1 MRSLLFTLR
10 KQWQYHILLIPAV
23 VVVFI
28 FNYIP
33 LYGLVIAFQRYNPSM
48 GFQSPWVGLGN
59 FIRVFSQP
67 NFVQTIWNTLFIAG
81 FQIIGGI
88 IVPVVF
94 SLLLNEVRK
103 VLAKRV
109 FQTVIY
115 MPYFLSWVI
124 LAGVMIDILSRGGIM
139 NTFLSLF
146 NIGPISFLGDPYA
159 FRWTMIVSDI
169 WKNFGFG
176 TVIFLAALTSID
188 PSLYESAVV
197 DGAKRWKQTW
207 YITLPSIMPI
217 IVLMSILSL
226 GNVLNAGFDQIY
238 NLYSPIVYSTGD
250 IIDTYVYRLGIQQAQ
265 YSVGTAVG
273 MFKALIAAF
282 MISLSYYLAD
292 RFAGYRVL

>member
-1 MRSLLFTLR
+1 MKSLLFTLR
-10 KQWQYHILLIPAV
+10 KQWQYHVLLIPAV
-23 VVVFI
+23 VVIFI

-48 GFQSPWVGLGN
+48 GFKSPWVGLDN

-103 VLAKRV
+103 VSAKRV

-115 MPYFLSWVI
+115 LPYFLSWVI

-146 NIGPISFLGDPYA
+146 DIGPISFLGDPKT
-159 FRWTMIVSDI
+159 FRWTMIVSEI
-169 WKNFGFG
+169 WKSFGFG

-188 PSLYESAVV
+188 PGLYESAIV

-207 YITLPSIMPI
+207 YITIPSIMPI
-217 IVLMSILSL
+217 IVLMTILSL
-226 GNVLNAGFDQIY
+226 GNILNAGFDQIY

-273 MFKALIAAF
+273 MFKSLIAAF
-282 MISLSYYLAD
+282 MISMSYYLAD

>member
-1 MRSLLFTLR
+1 MRSLLITLR
-10 KQWQYHILLIPAV
+10 KQWPFHILLIPAV
-23 VVVFI
+23 VVIFI

-48 GFQSPWVGLGN
+48 GFQSPWVGLDN
-59 FIRVFSQP
+59 FVRVFSQP

-103 VLAKRV
+103 ALAKRV

-124 LAGVMIDILSRGGIM
+124 LAGVMIDILSREGIM
-139 NTFLSLF
+139 NTFLSSF
-146 NIGPISFLGDPYA
+146 NIGPIPFLGDPHT
-159 FRWTMIVSDI
+159 FRWTMIVSEI
-169 WKNFGFG
+169 WKSFGFG

-207 YITLPSIMPI
+207 YITIPSIMPI

-226 GNVLNAGFDQIY
+226 GNILNAGFDQIY

-282 MISLSYYLAD
+282 MISMSYYLAD
-292 RFAGYRVL
+292 KLAGYRVL